1 MVSDG
6 EDNTRQTSLNAGV
19 VCFSISGTKDAI

>member
-6 EDNTRQTSLNAGV
+6 EDNTRQTSLNGV